1 MNGWSAGE
9 RTLPGV
15 YSARMGVP
23 MFSTRLVVTVFAL
36 CLVVT
41 GLHAQQQIVL
51 TATIADPSGA
61 EMTAVDPADIEFTE
75 DDARGKVLRVE
86 AVAAVVPKV
95 QILVDNGVGIPA
107 TSLGDLRTALKSLIT
122 ALPTTV
128 EVTLVATAPQPRT
141 LEKPTTD
148 RIKLLSAVDRLTPDQ
163 GTGRF
168 VESLYEAT
176 DRIGKDKQEGSTYT
190 IITVASS
197 VGDFNF
203 RENDVKQVSQ
213 RVVQKR
219 TNVHV
224 VILNTLNSAS
234 GGGIQIDLGK
244 GLADRTGGRF
254 ETIAVANRLI
264 TLLPEI
270 GAQVAKSAAPGAK
283 QFRITLQRPSSTS
296 PQLGRI
302 GLAVTGKMLSNVGF
316 QPGK

>member
-1 MNGWSAGE
+1 MRSK
-9 RTLPGV
+9 
-15 YSARMGVP
+15 
-23 MFSTRLVVTVFAL
+23 RLVATAFAL
-36 CLVVT
+36 CLAAT

-51 TATIADPSGA
+51 LATITDPSGA
-61 EMTAVDPADIEFTE
+61 DVTTIDPEDVEFTE
-75 DDARGKVLRVE
+75 NGAAGTVVSVE
-86 AVAAVVPKV
+86 PVSAVVPKV
-95 QILVDNGVGIPA
+95 QILVDNGIGVPA
-107 TSLGDLRTALKSLIT
+107 ASLGDLRAAVKGLIS

-128 EVTLVATAPQPRT
+128 EVTLVTTAPQPRT

-190 IITVASS
+190 IISIASS

-234 GGGIQIDLGK
+234 GGGIQVDLGK
-244 GLADRTGGRF
+244 GLTEMTGGRF

-270 GAQVAKSAAPGAK
+270 GAQVAKSSGPGAK
-283 QFRITLQRPSSTS
+283 QFRITLQRPGSTS
-296 PQLGRI
+296 PQLGRV
-302 GLAVTGKMLSNVGF
+302 GLCVKGKMLSNIGF